1 MVISSDS
8 LLTAPNLNDSAN
20 VFALAS
26 AGSGLSKL
34 HINFSVIASF
44 LESKPKE
51 NYEPSTPDYVKP
63 GAITGEQVDSIPTE
77 NDPFANFG
85 NEVEV
90 LESDLPF

>member
-1 MVISSDS
+1 MLVESYE
-8 LLTAPNLNDSAN
+8 
-20 VFALAS
+20 
-26 AGSGLSKL
+26 
-34 HINFSVIASF
+34 F

-51 NYEPSTPDYVKP
+51 NYEPSTPDYVKA
-63 GAITGEQVDSIPTE
+63 GSITGEQVDSIPTE